1 MNLCEPFI
9 RRPVMTSLLMLA
21 ILLFGILGYR
31 DLAVSDLPNVDFPTI
46 QVSAGL
52 PGASPETMASTVATP
67 LEKHFTT
74 IAGLDS
80 MTSTSSLGN
89 TQITLQFDL
98 SRDLDSAAL
107 DVQTAISAANRQLP
121 ANLPNPPTFRK
132 VNPADQPIFL
142 LAVTSPTLP
151 LYVVDQYAED
161 LIAEQ
166 LSMVPGVAEVD
177 VRGEARYAVRVH
189 LNPQELAVRQIGIDQ
204 VAQAIQN
211 ANVNLPMGTLFG
223 TNKAYNIQSNGQL
236 SDAAYYRPLI
246 VAYRNGAPVRLDQVA
261 TVTDGVQDEYV
272 ANWINNV
279 PGIMLSV
286 LRQPGTNTIDI
297 VKDIRRL
304 LPRFYTILP
313 PSIQLSIEYDRSVPI
328 SNSVNDVKFTLMLA
342 VFLVILVIFLFL
354 RNASATLI
362 PSLALPMA
370 IIGTFA
376 VMYLFG
382 YTLDNLS
389 LLALTLSVG
398 FVVDDAI
405 VMLENIV
412 RHMEMGKSPLEA
424 ALDGSKEVNFTILSM
439 TLSLAVVFLPVFFMP
454 GVFGRLL
461 HEFSVVII
469 SAVLVS
475 GFVSVTLSPMLCQRY
490 LRPQHEKQ
498 RGWLYRTLEKI
509 LETSLQWYGA
519 SLRWA
524 LRHRALVMIVG
535 FLVLLGTAW
544 EFWVIPKGFL
554 PQDDLSEIAVST
566 EATQGISF
574 DAMKAHQEAI
584 NRIFYNDPNVVQFF
598 SGISDSNN
606 TGLNNGRAFLHLKD
620 RPDRP
625 WTDSPAY
632 DRLVAHYGH
641 VPVLD
646 RVVRWVRP
654 LYEHH
659 MTIDDVMQE
668 LQPKLNRVP
677 GIRVF
682 LQNPPAIR
690 IGGQITKSLYQFTLS
705 SPQTD
710 QLYKY
715 AGLFEAKMKALPGL
729 VDVTSDLQIH
739 NPQANVVVDRD
750 KAAALG
756 VTPQQVEDALY
767 SAYGQRQISP
777 IYTSND
783 EYWVVLQ
790 VEKRFQSDPNMLSEL
805 YIRSSS
811 GQLVPLSAVSKFVTS
826 VGPLT
831 VNHGGQLPAVTMSF
845 NLAPGV
851 ALGQAV
857 TEVENLAKSMLPISI
872 TTSFQGT
879 AQAFQQSLT
888 GMGILLIMTVVVI
901 YIVLGIL
908 YESYIHPITILTGLP
923 AAAFGGLLTLSL
935 FHMEL
940 DIYGFVGLIMLIGIV
955 KKNAIMMVDFALEL
969 QRKGETSP
977 AESAYQG
984 SMIRFRPIMMTTAAA
999 IMGTLPIAIG
1009 FGADADARRPL
1020 GLCVVGGLIFAQFVT
1035 LYFTPVVYTYMDN
1048 VLKWR
1053 KPARVPAG
1061 AREAAEVRRPL
1072 MDPQLRRLGEKHA
1085 GAGGSNS

>member
-52 PGASPETMASTVATP
+52 PGASPETMASSVATP
-67 LEKHFTT
+67 LEKQFTT

-89 TQITLQFDL
+89 TQITLQFNL
-98 SRDLDSAAL
+98 SRNIDSAAL
-107 DVQTAISAANRQLP
+107 DVQAAIAAAANQLP
-121 ANLPNPPTFRK
+121 ANMPFPPTFRK
-132 VNPADQPIFL
+132 VNPADSPIFL

-151 LYVVDQYAED
+151 LYEVDKYAED
-161 LIAEQ
+161 LIGEQ
-166 LSMVPGVAEVD
+166 ISMVPGVAQVSAF
-177 VRGEARYAVRVH
+177 GAAKYAVRVQ
-189 LNPQELAVRQIGIDQ
+189 LNPQALASRQIGIDQ
-204 VAQAIQN
+204 VTQAIQN
-211 ANVNLPMGTLFG
+211 ANVNMPMGTLYG
-223 TNKAYNIQSNGQL
+223 AQKAYNIESNGQL
-236 SDAAYYRPLI
+236 SDAAVYRPFI

-261 TVTDGVQDEYV
+261 TVTDSVQDIYV

-279 PGIMLSV
+279 PGIILAV
-286 LRQPGTNTIDI
+286 QRQPGTNTIEI
-297 VKDIRRL
+297 VENIRKL
-304 LPRFYTILP
+304 IPRFYSEVP
-313 PSIQLSIEYDRSVPI
+313 PSIHLSVEYDRSVPI
-328 SNSVNDVKFTLMLA
+328 RASVHDVKFTLLLA
-342 VFLVILVIFLFL
+342 IFLVVLVIFLFL

-370 IIGTFA
+370 ILGTFA
-376 VMYLFG
+376 VMYLGG

-412 RHMEMGKSPLEA
+412 RHMEMGKGALEA
-424 ALDGSKEVNFTILSM
+424 ALEGSKEINFTIFSM

-461 HEFSVVII
+461 HEFAVVII

-475 GFVSVTLSPMLCQRY
+475 GFVSITLSPMLSRYY
-490 LRPQHEKQ
+490 LRPEHERQH
-498 RGWLYRTLEKI
+498 GWMYRKLESA
-509 LETSLQWYGA
+509 LDVSLRWYGVT
-519 SLRWA
+519 LRWA
-524 LRHRALVMIVG
+524 LGHRGLVMIFG
-535 FLVLLGTAW
+535 LLVLIGTAW
-544 EFWVIPKGFL
+544 EFWAIPKGFL
-554 PQDDLSEIAVST
+554 PEDDLAEISAST
-566 EATQGISF
+566 QANQGISF
-574 DAMKAHQEAI
+574 DAMRAHQEAV
-584 NRIFYNDPNVVQFF
+584 NRIFEADPSVVQFF
-598 SGISDSNN
+598 SSVSDSSTN
-606 TGLNNGRAFLHLKD
+606 GLNNGRAFLHLKN

-625 WTDSPAY
+625 WTDSPTY
-632 DRLVAHYGH
+632 DRLRAGYGH
-641 VPVLD
+641 TAVLGSL
-646 RVVRWVRP
+646 VRLSRP
-654 LYEHH
+654 LFEHH
-659 MTIDDVMQE
+659 LTIQDVINE
-668 LQPKLNRVP
+668 LQPKVNKVP

-690 IGGQITKSLYQFTLS
+690 IGGNMTKSLYQYTLS
-705 SPQTD
+705 SPDTD
-710 QLYKY
+710 ELYKY
-715 AGLFEAKMKALPGL
+715 TGMMEAKMRNLPGL
-729 VDVTSDLQIH
+729 TDVTTDLQIA

-750 KAAALG
+750 KASALG

-767 SAYGQRQISP
+767 SAYGQRLVSP
-777 IYTSND
+777 IYTANN

-790 VEKRFQSDPNMLSEL
+790 VQKEFQSDPNMLSEL

-811 GQLVPLSAVSKFVTS
+811 GQLVPLSAVSKFTTS

-831 VNHGGQLPAVTMSF
+831 VNHSGQLPSATISF
-845 NLAPGV
+845 NLKPGV

-857 TEVENLAKSMLPISI
+857 SEVEDLAKSLLPISI

-888 GMGILLIMTVVVI
+888 GLGVLLIMTVVVI

-908 YESYIHPITILTGLP
+908 YESYAHPITILTGLP

-935 FHMEL
+935 FHLQL

-955 KKNAIMMVDFALEL
+955 KKNAIMMVDFALDLE
-969 QRKGETSP
+969 REGENS
-977 AESAYQG
+977 ASESAYQG
-984 SMIRFRPIMMTTAAA
+984 SIIRFRPIMMTTASA
-999 IMGTLPIAIG
+999 IIGTLPIAIG

-1035 LYFTPVVYTYMDN
+1035 LYFTPVFYTYMDAF
-1048 VLKWR
+1048 LKWR
-1053 KPARVPAG
+1053 RAG
-1061 AREAAEVRRPL
+1061 KREAAPEAAVAGEP
-1072 MDPQLRRLGEKHA
+1072 RLA
-1085 GAGGSNS
+1085 P